1 MPQLCIRLRDQD
13 KQKLDELEA
22 KLGKNTTEVIRE
34 LIQRDHERESTKDIL
49 VEIKT
54 ALTKIANRK
63 TSAEDITQIR
73 HIVLLIAEAMPF
85 VARQLRESGWYNV
98 R

>member
-34 LIQRDHERESTKDIL
+34 LIQGGHERESTNDVLI
-49 VEIKT
+49 EIKT

-63 TSAEDITQIR
+63 TSEEIAQIR
-73 HIVLLIAEAMPF
+73 HIVLLLAKASPF
-85 VARQLRESGWYNV
+85 ALKSLRETAWFDII
-98 R
+98 